1 MSYKITFSKTTRKR
15 LKEIGEY
22 IAKDNPKRARSF
34 VRELKSHLHKRL
46 STMPFSGREVE
57 PGIRMIP
64 FKRYTI
70 LYRVLTTEQKV
81 LIVDI
86 FGGGQDWQQHI

>member
-1 MSYKITFSKTTRKR
+1 MSYNISFSKLSRKK
-15 LKEIGEY
+15 LKEISNY
-22 IAKDNPKRARSF
+22 IGQDNPRRAESF
-34 VRELKSHLHKRL
+34 IDEMNAHLYKRL
-46 STMPFSGREVE
+46 SSMPFSGREVE